1 MNKQNIYLTLGST
14 YWSQNVFVEVIVA
27 LTIERNKVHSSIAQ
41 CGQLVTTYQ

>member
-1 MNKQNIYLTLGST
+1 MIIDRGMC
-14 YWSQNVFVEVIVA
+14 FGFAEVIIA